1 MTLDTWVFRILQL
14 VQKCFCF
21 IVQIVG
27 ANRKYCKIFWKSSS
41 RSAVKSFIRSE
52 MYVSQI
58 TIEHIGVSSEAYN
71 INKSDEPGDVK
82 TILEIYCILKKGGTV
97 IVDCL

>member
-1 MTLDTWVFRILQL
+1 
-14 VQKCFCF
+14 
-21 IVQIVG
+21 
-27 ANRKYCKIFWKSSS
+27 
-41 RSAVKSFIRSE
+41 